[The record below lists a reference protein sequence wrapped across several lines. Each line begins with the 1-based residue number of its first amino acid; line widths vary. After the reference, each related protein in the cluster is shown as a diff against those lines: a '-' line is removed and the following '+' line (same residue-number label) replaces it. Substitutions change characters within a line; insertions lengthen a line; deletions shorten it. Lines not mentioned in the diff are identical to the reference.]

1 MTGKIIILSG
11 PSGVGKGTVVRE
23 LLARYPSLS
32 LSVSATTRSPRPGEV
47 DGREYFFLSQEA
59 FDQKIE
65 RGEMLEYARYVNH
78 SYGTP
83 AGPVREK
90 LEKGCGVI
98 LEIEIQGARH
108 VMQRVP
114 DAVSI
119 FLLPPSTATLLER
132 LRGRGTETEEVIR
145 QRSERALEE
154 LEAAG
159 EYRYRVVNDHLPDT
173 VRLIAEILKKEKASK
188 DFR

>member
-47 DGREYFFLSQEA
+47 DGREYYFLSQEA

-83 AGPVREK
+83 AEPVREK